1 MTLLIK
7 FVAVFAVLGLVVS
20 TLFGVLGGN
29 RMGPLVVTMLVCTLL
44 SAAVGGGAY
53 KILEQRV
60 PEFLE
65 IFQSAGSF
73 AGETADGSEYG
84 ESEDGDSGDL
94 AAGEGPAA
102 MSSDSGGETQAFG
115 DHLIV
120 NKIKIKNEPKLLA
133 EAIRTMMSR
142 DDA

>member
-7 FVAVFAVLGLVVS
+7 FVAAFAVVGLVIS
-20 TLFGVLGGN
+20 TVFGILGGN
-29 RMGPLVVTMLVCTLL
+29 RVAPLIVTSLVCTLL

-65 IFQSAGSF
+65 MLQPAAGY
-73 AGETADGSEYG
+73 AEGEFDDAEYG
-84 ESEDGDSGDL
+84 EGEGGDIAGGEGAGGADGDD
-94 AAGEGPAA
+94 
-102 MSSDSGGETQAFG
+102 DGGADTQVFG

-133 EAIRTMMSR
+133 EAIRTMMAR
-142 DDA
+142 DEE

>member
-7 FVAVFAVLGLVVS
+7 FVAVFAVLGLVIS
-20 TLFGVLGGN
+20 TVFGILGGN
-29 RMGPLVVTMLVCTLL
+29 RLAPLIVTSLVCTLL

-65 IFQSAGSF
+65 FFQPTAGY
-73 AGETADGSEYG
+73 ADDEYGDAEYG
-84 ESEDGDSGDL
+84 EGEEGEYAGGEGAEGMDGDD
-94 AAGEGPAA
+94 EGGA
-102 MSSDSGGETQAFG
+102 DGGVFG
-115 DHLIV
+115 DHIIV

-133 EAIRTMMSR
+133 EAIRTMMAR
-142 DDA
+142 DEE